1 MSAVIAPVKRLPSP
15 VENAIVAKIL
25 AASGRKRDREDPTT
39 IFPNDHLC
47 KGVLTRASAPVGT
60 TTDAGNAA
68 EVTQRLVVNF
78 LASLAPLSAAA
89 ALIGTGVRL
98 PLGNAVEEKVPA
110 RTGVPSTTVS
120 WVGEA
125 APISVRSYALNNS
138 CVLTRRKFG
147 FISTL
152 SREAVRRASGE
163 DVVRQLIREDA
174 SATLDAAY
182 FSTDAGTDTVH
193 AGLLNGVSSIA
204 GYAGGDR
211 LALETDLAALS
222 DAVSA
227 AGSGEVIFVGSPK
240 RVARLRIKSPEI
252 AREVTFLPSLA
263 VADTTIIA
271 VDPLSLVHG
280 AGDDIDLFAA
290 QEGVLHMSDDPDEI
304 VTDGSPGA
312 VADPVRSLW
321 QTDAVAFRLLVDVA
335 FAPRRS
341 GAVAWLESATW

>member
-25 AASGRKRDREDPTT
+25 AASGRGPGWEDPAT

-47 KGVLTRASAPVGT
+47 KGVLTRAAAPVAT
-60 TTDAGNAA
+60 TADAGFAA
-68 EVTQRLVVNF
+68 EVAQRLVVNF

-89 ALIGTGVRL
+89 ALIATGVRL
-98 PLGNAVEEKVPA
+98 PLGTAIEMKVPA
-110 RTGVPSTTVS
+110 RTGAPSTTVS
-120 WVGEA
+120 WVGETD
-125 APISVRSYALNNS
+125 PIPVRSYTINDD
-138 CVLTRRKFG
+138 CVLKPKKFG
-147 FISTL
+147 LIAAL

-174 SATLDAAY
+174 AANLDAAY
-182 FSTDAGTDTVH
+182 FSTQAGTDIVH
-193 AGLLNGVSSIA
+193 AGLLDGVSSLA

-211 LALETDLAALS
+211 TALETDLAALS

-227 AGSGEVIFVGSPK
+227 AGSGDVSFIASPK
-240 RVARLRIKSPEI
+240 RVARLRIKAPDI
-252 AREVTFLPSLA
+252 AREVTMLPSLA

-280 AGDDIDLFAA
+280 AGDTIDLEASREA
-290 QEGVLHMSDDPDEI
+290 VVHMNDDPNPI
-304 VTDGSPGA
+304 VDSTT
-312 VADPVRSLW
+312 ADPVRSLW
-321 QTDAVAFRLLVDVA
+321 QTDAVALRLLVDVA